1 MRLPWQ
7 RRSAGRVD
15 VDSASTPEPAR
26 YAWNALP
33 ALRARIDTKPP
44 LTAQSVELADSLS
57 RRLRSTGER
66 PRLIHRSGLPEAASS
81 GTVRGLAT
89 ASVQSQRSRVP
100 RSEPGDGER
109 EGPDSETDAADR
121 VSVAPSSPPTVV
133 ARRRPTRLLSAADEA
148 LGAMLQRAVQPSSDP
163 RVEETDPGTDPG
175 GDTPSLAAP
184 QPGLQHTVI
193 RRRPG
198 FATPRPLGLQA
209 PLTSDDTGQPGL
221 DTAAGR
227 RDEHAPRETAPRA
240 VAATVGRLHRVDV
253 TDVQVRRDREAELLA
268 ASEHA
273 RAVTRGG
280 EVFIPASEGRL
291 DSGPGSGL
299 LAHELTHVIQQ
310 RRLGRSVPL
319 EHSPAGRRL
328 EADAAMTERHVRGDL
343 GAPAPPPTAAE
354 PPSQPVAAPQPAA
367 GDDGEDAATARDIQE
382 DLVASGW
389 AFRMPDGSLVF
400 PGAGGHL
407 PEQRST
413 PVQTAV
419 AIQRAPEEPGS
430 AESPAAGPT
439 EAPGLAAGSGSGLAP
454 APELWRAPAPA
465 PSAGEAP
472 PAAGQRP
479 PEIAT
484 TPVAFAPA
492 GETPATAPAAFAP
505 AGETP
510 ATAPAAPLTEEAAPI
525 DLDDLA
531 RRVYGQVRTQLRS
544 ELLIDRERAGLLT
557 DFR

>member
-15 VDSASTPEPAR
+15 VDSSATPEPAR

-33 ALRARIDTKPP
+33 ALRGGVDAKPP

-66 PRLIHRSGLPEAASS
+66 PRLIHRSGFPEAASA

-89 ASVQSQRSRVP
+89 ASIESQRARVSR
-100 RSEPGDGER
+100 RQSGDGE
-109 EGPDSETDAADR
+109 EEKPDSEAGATDRAG
-121 VSVAPSSPPTVV
+121 VASSTPPLVV
-133 ARRRPTRLLSAADEA
+133 ARRRPTQLMSAADAA
-148 LGAMLQRAVQPSSDP
+148 LAARRAVDTSPAPQVDEAVPSGDRS
-163 RVEETDPGTDPG
+163 EETQSPPV
-175 GDTPSLAAP
+175 P

-198 FATPRPLGLQA
+198 SAAPRRLGLQA
-209 PLTSDDTGQPGL
+209 PLTPDDSGRMAR
-221 DTAAGR
+221 DTDTER
-227 RDEHAPRETAPRA
+227 REDHGARETAPRA
-240 VAATVGRLHRVDV
+240 VAATVGRVHRADV

-343 GAPAPPPTAAE
+343 GAPTPTPTAVETPA
-354 PPSQPVAAPQPAA
+354 PAVATPQPAA
-367 GDDGEDAATARDIQE
+367 DRDGGDAATAKDIQD
-382 DLVASGW
+382 DLVASGR

-407 PEQRST
+407 PEQRSAQ
-413 PVQTAV
+413 VQTAV
-419 AIQRAPEEPGS
+419 VIQRAPEGPESAVPPAPG
-430 AESPAAGPT
+430 PAA
-439 EAPGLAAGSGSGLAP
+439 APGLAPLGGPDYAR
-454 APELWRAPAPA
+454 APELWAAPAPA
-465 PSAGEAP
+465 PTAGESP

-479 PEIAT
+479 PET
-484 TPVAFAPA
+484 TTMPA
-492 GETPATAPAAFAP
+492 VLAPAAATPASAP
-505 AGETP
+505 ATP
-510 ATAPAAPLTEEAAPI
+510 VTEEAAAI

>member
-15 VDSASTPEPAR
+15 VDSSVTAEPAR

-33 ALRARIDTKPP
+33 ALRGGVDTKPP

-66 PRLIHRSGLPEAASS
+66 PRLIHRSGLPEAAAA
-81 GTVRGLAT
+81 GTVRGLAA
-89 ASVQSQRSRVP
+89 ASIQSQRTRVSRREP
-100 RSEPGDGER
+100 RDEE
-109 EGPDSETDAADR
+109 EEKPDTEAGAADR
-121 VSVAPSSPPTVV
+121 LSVASSSRPPVI
-133 ARRRPTRLLSAADEA
+133 ARQRLTRLMSAADAA
-148 LGAMLQRAVQPSSDP
+148 LGATLQRAVDAGPEPRVDETVPSSDP
-163 RVEETDPGTDPG
+163 GE
-175 GDTPSLAAP
+175 DTPSHAAS

-198 FATPRPLGLQA
+198 SAAPRPLGLQA
-209 PLTSDDTGQPGL
+209 PLTSDDRARTAL
-221 DTAAGR
+221 DTAEGR
-227 RDEHAPRETAPRA
+227 RDEHAQRETAPRA
-240 VAATVGRLHRVDV
+240 VAATVGRLHRADV

-273 RAVTRGG
+273 RAITRGG
-280 EVFIPASEGRL
+280 EVFIPASEGPL

-328 EADAAMTERHVRGDL
+328 ESDAEMTERHVRGDL

-354 PPSQPVAAPQPAA
+354 PMSQPVVTPPRSSA
-367 GDDGEDAATARDIQE
+367 DDGDEATTARDIQE
-382 DLVASGW
+382 DLVASGR

-413 PVQTAV
+413 PVQTGV
-419 AIQRAPEEPGS
+419 AIQRAPDAPTS
-430 AESPAAGPT
+430 VESPAAGPT
-439 EAPGLAAGSGSGLAP
+439 EASGVADASVPDFSPAPDLSLASAP
-454 APELWRAPAPA
+454 ATSVGDVSPTRGQRAP
-465 PSAGEAP
+465 ET
-472 PAAGQRP
+472 
-479 PEIAT
+479 EM
-484 TPVAFAPA
+484 
-492 GETPATAPAAFAP
+492 TPAVFAH
-505 AGETP
+505 AGATP
-510 ATAPAAPLTEEAAPI
+510 AVVPAAPATEEAAPI

>member
-7 RRSAGRVD
+7 RRNAGSVD
-15 VDSASTPEPAR
+15 ADNASASQPNR

-33 ALRARIDTKPP
+33 ALRAGIDTKPP

-66 PRLIHRSGLPEAASS
+66 PRLIHRSGLPEAESA

-89 ASVQSQRSRVP
+89 ASLQSQRSRLP
-100 RSEPGDGER
+100 RSEPADREG
-109 EGPDSETDAADR
+109 EGPDSEAGAADR
-121 VSVAPSSPPTVV
+121 VSVAPAAPPSVV
-133 ARRRPTRLLSAADEA
+133 ARRRPTRLLSAADA
-148 LGAMLQRAVQPSSDP
+148 TLQRTVEPNSDP
-163 RVEETDPGTDPG
+163 QVSDPQVEETDSRADSG

-193 RRRPG
+193 RRHRG
-198 FATPRPLGLQA
+198 VATPRPLGLQA
-209 PLTSDDTGQPGL
+209 PLTSDATDQPGL

-227 RDEHAPRETAPRA
+227 RDERAAREPAPRA
-240 VAATVGRLHRVDV
+240 VAATVGRLHRADV

-291 DSGPGSGL
+291 DAGPGSGL

-354 PPSQPVAAPQPAA
+354 PPSEPVAAPQHAA
-367 GDDGEDAATARDIQE
+367 GDEGDEAATARDIQE
-382 DLVASGW
+382 DLVASGR

-400 PGAGGHL
+400 PGAGGHF

-413 PVQTAV
+413 PAQTAV
-419 AIQRAPEEPGS
+419 ATQRAPDVLES
-430 AESPAAGPT
+430 AEPPAAEPTEASGPAAG
-439 EAPGLAAGSGSGLAP
+439 ADPGLAHAQ
-454 APELWRAPAPA
+454 ELWPAPAPA
-465 PSAGEAP
+465 PSVGAVP
-472 PAAGQRP
+472 PAAGDRP
-479 PEIAT
+479 PETAT
-484 TPVAFAPA
+484 SS
-492 GETPATAPAAFAP
+492 AAFAP

-510 ATAPAAPLTEEAAPI
+510 ATAPAAPATEEAAPI

-531 RRVYGQVRTQLRS
+531 RRIFGQVRTQLRS

>member
-7 RRSAGRVD
+7 RRNAGSVD
-15 VDSASTPEPAR
+15 AGNASASELKR
-26 YAWNALP
+26 HAWNALP
-33 ALRARIDTKPP
+33 ALRAGIDTKPP

-66 PRLIHRSGLPEAASS
+66 PRLIHRSGLPEAASA

-89 ASVQSQRSRVP
+89 ASVPSQRSRAL
-100 RSEPGDGER
+100 RSEPGDGEG
-109 EGPDSETDAADR
+109 EGPDSEADAADR
-121 VSVAPSSPPTVV
+121 VGVAPSAPPTVV
-133 ARRRPTRLLSAADEA
+133 ARRRPTRLLSAADAA
-148 LGAMLQRAVQPSSDP
+148 LGVMLQRAVEPSSDP
-163 RVEETDPGTDPG
+163 RVEETDPGSDAG
-175 GDTPSLAAP
+175 GDAPSIATP

-209 PLTSDDTGQPGL
+209 PLIADDTGQPGL
-221 DTAAGR
+221 DAAAGR
-227 RDEHAPRETAPRA
+227 RDEHGARETAPRA
-240 VAATVGRLHRVDV
+240 VAATVGRLHRADV

-291 DSGPGSGL
+291 DSGRGSGL

-343 GAPAPPPTAAE
+343 GAPAPAPTAAE
-354 PPSQPVAAPQPAA
+354 PPSQPVAAPQPPA

-382 DLVASGW
+382 DLVASGR
-389 AFRMPDGSLVF
+389 AFRLPDGSLVF

-419 AIQRAPEEPGS
+419 AIQRAPAQPGS
-430 AESPAAGPT
+430 AESHAGEPI
-439 EAPGLAAGSGSGLAP
+439 EASGLAAGSGSGLAP
-454 APELWRAPAPA
+454 APELWPAPAPA

-472 PAAGQRP
+472 PASQERP
-479 PEIAT
+479 PEIAS
-484 TPVAFAPA
+484 TPATFAPA
-492 GETPATAPAAFAP
+492 GETPAPAPAVPVA
-505 AGETP
+505 
-510 ATAPAAPLTEEAAPI
+510 EEAAPI